1 MAHDKIVDW
10 AFDELRHQ
18 LETRQT
24 DIQSLNGDLA
34 HVRRRL
40 LAATTAL
47 QTIVRH
53 DEMLSVPVKDMHAKL
68 LRRLSLSDRA
78 LGLRERDEFSMVRFT
93 RG

>member
-1 MAHDKIVDW
+1 MAHDEIIDW

-53 DEMLSVPVKDMHAKL
+53 DEMLSVPVKEYARETL
-68 LRRLSLSDRA
+68 EEISA
-78 LGLRERDEFSMVRFT
+78 L
-93 RG
+93 

>member
-1 MAHDKIVDW
+1 MAHDKIIDW

-53 DEMLSVPVKDMHAKL
+53 DEMLSGPVKEYA
-68 LRRLSLSDRA
+68 REA
-78 LGLRERDEFSMVRFT
+78 LEEISAL
-93 RG
+93 